1 MITGHFGLAVGV
13 KKYAPR
19 LPLWSFLIA
28 TFWLDVLFM
37 VLSLLGVE
45 SFAAMNPNQPVY
57 GEVVIH
63 AFYTH
68 SLVGAI
74 AISAITGWLAS
85 LQWKG
90 EAGIAIGVVIFSHWF
105 LDLLVHRPDLPILP
119 GNLGGLPLLGLG
131 LWDRPLWSAGI
142 ELVLALGGSYLYY
155 RSTTTLKGGLQR
167 ARMATILTSVL
178 LLLLFITSIMG
189 L

>member
-19 LPLWSFLIA
+19 LPLWSLLTA
-28 TFWLDVLFM
+28 TFWLDILFM
-37 VLSLLGVE
+37 GLSLLGVE
-45 SFAAMNPNQPVY
+45 SFAPMDPDQPVY
-57 GEVVIH
+57 GEVMIH

-68 SLVGAI
+68 SLVGAVL
-74 AISAITGWLAS
+74 ISAITGWLAS
-85 LQWKG
+85 LRWKKKG
-90 EAGIAIGVVIFSHWF
+90 GMVIAAVVFSHWI

-119 GNLGGLPLLGLG
+119 GNLGDLPLLGLS

-142 ELVLALGGSYLYY
+142 ELVLALGGAYLYY
-155 RSTTTLKGGLQR
+155 RSTTALKGHPQR
-167 ARMATILTSVL
+167 AHMAAILTSVL
-178 LLLLFITSIMG
+178 LVLLFVASVMG